1 MNFPTVPA
9 SMANAL
15 FGFAVDRGAE
25 PSALLEAS
33 ALTSEVLNRSDGRVS
48 LEQYMALMRSAEMQ
62 CDDPAFALHFA
73 QSVGAMQV
81 SVVCL
86 IGSTCE
92 TMADAVAHL
101 NRYRR
106 LTLDVGSKHGGDHFI
121 TERASDGIWLIDD
134 RLYPP
139 HCHQLTACTL
149 LRKVVGTRQ
158 LTAERFVR
166 AVHFVDPEPLKGAD
180 YEELFG
186 APVRFGMARNAML
199 MDPAWFALRVRVSPA
214 YVSPILIEHADR
226 LLRSLSDR
234 QSTRGRVA
242 AVLAE
247 RLSHEGADM
256 TSVARDLAVSRATLY
271 RALQQEGT
279 TFARVLD
286 DVRRDRAMHRLSTGG
301 PTVQQVAH
309 ETGFSEP
316 AAFSR
321 AFKRWTGETPLGY
334 RALCRVNG
342 GQAPTR

>member
-1 MNFPTVPA
+1 MNIPTVPA

-15 FGFAVDRGAE
+15 FGFAVDRGAS
-25 PSALLEAS
+25 PQSLLDA
-33 ALTSEVLNRSDGRVS
+33 ANLTTESLGKSDGRIS
-48 LEQYMALMRSAEMQ
+48 LEQYMTLMRTAEVH
-62 CDDPAFALHFA
+62 CADPALALHFA
-73 QSVGAMQV
+73 LCVGAMEV

-101 NRYRR
+101 NRYCR
-106 LTLDVGSKHGGDHFI
+106 LTLDVASKHGGDPFI
-121 TERASDGIWLIDD
+121 TEQTSDGTWLIDD

-139 HCHQLTACTL
+139 QCHQMTACTL

-158 LTAERFVR
+158 LTSQRFVR
-166 AVHFVDPEPLKGAD
+166 AVHFVHVEPIPGAD
-180 YEELFG
+180 YEALFG
-186 APVRFGMARNAML
+186 APVHFGMSRNAML
-199 MDPAWFALRVRVSPA
+199 MDPAWFDLRVRVSPA

-226 LLRSLSDR
+226 LLRSLSDT

-242 AVLAE
+242 AAIGE
-247 RLSHEGADM
+247 RLGHDGASM
-256 TSVARDLAVSRATLY
+256 ISVARHLAVSRATLY

-286 DVRRDRAMHRLSTGG
+286 EVRRDKAMHRLSTGG
-301 PTVQQVAH
+301 STVQQVAH

-342 GQAPTR
+342 R